1 MKIFVISLLGSIERR
16 QRVSAELEGFSF
28 SFFDAVNGHEGLPVE
43 LEKKIDDNHRRL
55 FRSRPLTPGERGV
68 YASHYLLWQ
77 ECVALDEPIIV
88 LEDDFK
94 STQYFATIVSQAE
107 AMAQDYDYIRLEPQ
121 YTECLN
127 LGFNEYVQ
135 KVLWLDNSKGAT
147 GYIVTPKAARKFLK
161 ASEHWTCSV
170 DNFISE
176 TYLHGIPSV
185 GVIPYAIYAP
195 NDMEST
201 IQGKVNLAKVPLIF
215 KVTRELH
222 RFYRFLRMS
231 LSNYRMS
238 KRLKL

>member
-1 MKIFVISLLGSIERR
+1 MKIFVISLLGSTERR

-55 FRSRPLTPGERGV
+55 FRSRPLTSGERGC

-94 STQYFATIVSQAE
+94 STRYFATIVSQAE

-121 YTECLN
+121 YSECLN

-135 KVLWLDNSKGAT
+135 KVLWLDNSKGTT
-147 GYIVTPKAARKFLK
+147 GYIVTPKAARAFLK
-161 ASEHWTCSV
+161 ASERWVCSV

-185 GVIPYAIYAP
+185 GVMPYAIYAP
-195 NDMEST
+195 NDMGST
-201 IQGKVNLAKVPLIF
+201 IQDQSSLVKVPLIF

>member
-1 MKIFVISLLGSIERR
+1 MKIFVISLLGSTERR

-28 SFFDAVNGHEGLPVE
+28 SFFDAVNGHLGIPAE
-43 LEKKIDDNHRRL
+43 LEQKVDDNHRRL
-55 FRSRPLTPGERGV
+55 FRSRPLTSGERGC

-77 ECVALDEPIIV
+77 ECVVLDEPIIV

-135 KVLWLDNSKGAT
+135 KVLWLDNSKGTT
-147 GYIVTPKAARKFLK
+147 GYIVTPKAARAFLK
-161 ASEHWTCSV
+161 ASERWICSV

-185 GVIPYAIYAP
+185 GVMPYAIYAP
-195 NDMEST
+195 NDMGSI
-201 IQGKVNLAKVPLIF
+201 IQGQSSLVKVPLIF

-231 LSNYRMS
+231 CWNRKMLR
-238 KRLKL
+238 RLKK

>member
-1 MKIFVISLLGSIERR
+1 MKIFVISLLGSTDRR

-28 SFFDAVNGHEGLPVE
+28 SFFDAVNGHEGLPEE
-43 LEKKIDDNHRRL
+43 LEKKIDDNHRRV

-68 YASHYLLWQ
+68 YASHYLLWKK
-77 ECVALDEPIIV
+77 CVVLDEPIII

-94 STQYFATIVSQAE
+94 STEYFATIVAQAE
-107 AMAQDYDYIRLEPQ
+107 VLAQDYGYVRLEPQ

-147 GYIVTPKAARKFLK
+147 GYIVTPKAAQEFLK
-161 ASEHWTCSV
+161 ASERWICSV

-201 IQGKVNLAKVPLIF
+201 IQGKVNLIKVPFIF
-215 KVTRELH
+215 KATRELH
-222 RFYRFLRMS
+222 RFYRFLRMWVC
-231 LSNYRMS
+231 NHKAR
-238 KRLKL
+238 RELKG